1 MRAHPREM
9 KMAEESDA
17 SLEAGSR
24 KRLILSSLT
33 FTSFVTGTP
42 GILTGLLLIDIGMTF
57 GVPVG
62 IMGQVH
68 TASSIVAFI
77 SALLVGALSV
87 RFRHKSLLWY
97 GLLCILVSALG
108 CAFSQSYLMMLL
120 FYPLTG
126 FGMSFT
132 GTMSMT
138 LIAEYFSL
146 EGRSKAVSWYIAGGS
161 LAYLIGSLVITFL
174 SGTGG
179 WRLAYTGFVIPAT
192 IIGLILTYFGLPSTP
207 QSPTDRLNVGGFME
221 GYKAVLLN
229 KSAVACQWGTILRT
243 ASFQMVLLYGVSF
256 FRQQFELSIGGSSL
270 LVTSVALCYTAGSLS
285 TSRLVGRFGR
295 KGLTVITSSLAGLFT
310 LLMTITPSF
319 WVAITMDIISCL
331 FFGMSASA
339 ASSLNLEQVPEYRS
353 FMMSLGSATG
363 SVGAALGA
371 GLGGF
376 ILLGYGYGM
385 VGVILGALG
394 ILSAIIIFRAAVDHT
409 AQRKA

>member
-1 MRAHPREM
+1 M
-9 KMAEESDA
+9 KMVEGSKA

-24 KRLILSSLT
+24 KRLILPSLT

-42 GILTGLLLIDIGMTF
+42 GILTGLLLIDIGLTF

-87 RFRHKSLLWY
+87 RFRHKSLLLY

-108 CAFSQSYLMMLL
+108 CAFSQSYLTMLL

-126 FGMSFT
+126 FGMSMT
-132 GTMSMT
+132 GTMAMT

-146 EGRSKAVSWYIAGGS
+146 ESRSKAISWNIAGGS

-174 SGTGG
+174 SGYGG
-179 WRLAYTGFVIPAT
+179 WRLAYIGFVIPAT

-207 QSPTDRLNVGGFME
+207 QSPTDRLNVGSFMK

-229 KSAVACQWGTILRT
+229 RSAVACQWGTILRT

-256 FRQQFELSIGGSSL
+256 FRQQFELSRGGSSL
-270 LVTSVALCYTAGSLS
+270 LVASVALCYTAGSLS
-285 TSRLVGRFGR
+285 TSRFVGRFGR
-295 KGLTVITSSLAGLFT
+295 KGLTVITSSFAGFFILF
-310 LLMTITPSF
+310 MTITPSF
-319 WVAITMDIISCL
+319 WVALTVNVISCL

-339 ASSLNLEQVPEYRS
+339 ASSLNLEQVPEFRS

-363 SVGAALGA
+363 SIGAALGA

-394 ILSAIIIFRAAVDHT
+394 ILSAIIIFRAVVDPI
-409 AQRKA
+409 AKRKA

>member
-1 MRAHPREM
+1 ME
-9 KMAEESDA
+9 KESKE
-17 SLEAGSR
+17 SLEAGTR
-24 KRLILSSLT
+24 RWLIVSSLT

-57 GVPVG
+57 SVPVG
-62 IMGQVH
+62 IMGQVN

-77 SALLVGALSV
+77 SAFLVGIMCV
-87 RFRHKSLLWY
+87 RLRHKSLLWY
-97 GLLCILVSALG
+97 GLFCILVSALG

-120 FYPLTG
+120 FYSLTG
-126 FGMSFT
+126 FGMSLT

-146 EGRSKAVSWYIAGGS
+146 ESRSMAISWNIAGGS
-161 LAYLIGSLVITFL
+161 LAYVIGSLIITFL
-174 SGTGG
+174 SGYGG

-192 IIGLILTYFGLPSTP
+192 IIGLMLAYFGLPSIP
-207 QSPTDRLNVGGFME
+207 ISPIDRLNGWSFME
-221 GYKAVLLN
+221 GYRAILLN
-229 KSAVACQWGTILRT
+229 RSAVACQLSTILRN

-256 FRQQFELSIGGSSL
+256 FRQQFDLSSIGSSL

-285 TSRLVGRFGR
+285 TSRFVGRFGR
-295 KGLTVITSSLAGLFT
+295 KGLTVITSSLAGVFT

-319 WVAITMDIISCL
+319 LVAVVMDIISCL

-339 ASSLNLEQVPEYRS
+339 SSSLNLEQVPEYRS
-353 FMMSLGSATG
+353 FMMSLGLASG

-376 ILLGYGYGM
+376 ILLNYSYGM
-385 VGVILGALG
+385 VGVILGAMG
-394 ILSAIIIFRAAVDHT
+394 IISSIIIFILAVDPT
-409 AQRKA
+409 AQGNSANRG

>member
-1 MRAHPREM
+1 
-9 KMAEESDA
+9 MAEESKA
-17 SLEAGSR
+17 SVEAGTR
-24 KRLILSSLT
+24 RWLIVPSLT

-42 GILTGLLLIDIGMTF
+42 GILTGLLLIDISMTF

-77 SALLVGALSV
+77 SALLVGILSV

-97 GLLCILVSALG
+97 GLFCILVSALG
-108 CAFSQSYLMMLL
+108 CAFSQNYLMMLL

-126 FGMSFT
+126 FGMSLT
-132 GTMSMT
+132 GAMAMT
-138 LIAEYFSL
+138 LIAEYFSI
-146 EGRSKAVSWYIAGGS
+146 EGRSMAISWNIAGGS
-161 LAYLIGSLVITFL
+161 LAYVIGSLIITFL
-174 SGTGG
+174 SGYGG
-179 WRLAYTGFVIPAT
+179 WRLAYKGFVIPAT
-192 IIGLILTYFGLPSTP
+192 IIGLMLVYFGLPSTP
-207 QSPTDRLNVGGFME
+207 QSPDDSPNGWSFME
-221 GYKAVLLN
+221 GYRAILLN
-229 KSAVACQWGTILRT
+229 RSAVACQLSTILRM

-256 FRQQFELSIGGSSL
+256 FRQQFELSRIGSSL

-285 TSRLVGRFGR
+285 TSRLIRRFGR

-319 WVAITMDIISCL
+319 WVAVIMDIISCL

-339 ASSLNLEQVPEYRS
+339 SSSLNLEQVPEYRS

-371 GLGGF
+371 GLGGI
-376 ILLGYGYGM
+376 ILLSYSYGM
-385 VGVILGALG
+385 VGVTLGAMG
-394 ILSAIIIFRAAVDHT
+394 IISSIIIFILAVDPT
-409 AQRKA
+409 A

>member
-1 MRAHPREM
+1 M
-9 KMAEESDA
+9 KMAEESKT
-17 SLEAGSR
+17 SLEAGTR
-24 KRLILSSLT
+24 RWLIVPSLT

-77 SALLVGALSV
+77 SALLVGILSV
-87 RFRHKSLLWY
+87 RFRHKSLLWF
-97 GLLCILVSALG
+97 GLFCVLVSALG

-126 FGMSFT
+126 FGMSLT
-132 GTMSMT
+132 GTMAMT

-146 EGRSKAVSWYIAGGS
+146 EGRSMAISWNIAGGS
-161 LAYLIGSLVITFL
+161 LAYVIGSLIITFL
-174 SGTGG
+174 SGYGG
-179 WRLAYTGFVIPAT
+179 WRMAYTGFVIPAT
-192 IIGLILTYFGLPSTP
+192 IIGLMLAYFGLPSTP
-207 QSPTDRLNVGGFME
+207 QSPKDRLNGWSFME
-221 GYKAVLLN
+221 GYRAILLN
-229 KSAVACQWGTILRT
+229 RSAVACQWSTVLRV

-256 FRQQFELSIGGSSL
+256 FRQQFELSRIGSSL
-270 LVTSVALCYTAGSLS
+270 LVTSVAICYTAGSLS
-285 TSRLVGRFGR
+285 TSRFIGRFGR

-319 WVAITMDIISCL
+319 WVAFIMDIISCL

-339 ASSLNLEQVPEYRS
+339 SSNLNLEQVPEYRS

-376 ILLGYGYGM
+376 ILISYSYSLA
-385 VGVILGALG
+385 GVILGAMG
-394 ILSAIIIFRAAVDHT
+394 ITSSIIIFILVVDPT
-409 AQRKA
+409 TQGKSAGVG